1 MADNAID
8 LNDLSAFA
16 AAAAA
21 RKAKG
26 QGDQSTG
33 YRKTQHLALA
43 EVLRLAVDQLLKVL
57 ADLLGCF
64 LTQSLPYK
72 MR

>member
-8 LNDLSAFA
+8 LNVIA

-26 QGDQSTG
+26 QGINLRS